1 MSNHLITTPDS
12 IGGKVATQLTNLMNG
27 TSYKLKKLVFIKSLP
42 NGPDQVLHTDSEG
55 DSISILCGLN
65 CDLRLNVNLLASAL
79 DTNIIDLHATFQV
92 WISTFFQNTS
102 VCSRWLW

>member
-55 DSISILCGLN
+55 NVSRVDLYFFSKHVNLFTVVV
-65 CDLRLNVNLLASAL
+65 DTLRLGERGV
-79 DTNIIDLHATFQV
+79 
-92 WISTFFQNTS
+92 
-102 VCSRWLW
+102 